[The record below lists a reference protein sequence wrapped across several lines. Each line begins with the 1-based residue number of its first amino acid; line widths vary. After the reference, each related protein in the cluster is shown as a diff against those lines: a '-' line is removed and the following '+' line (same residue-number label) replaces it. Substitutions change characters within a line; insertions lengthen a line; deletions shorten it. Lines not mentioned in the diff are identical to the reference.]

1 MKRVAVLHRELA
13 PAHDAEARPDLV
25 AELGLDLVKVHGQL
39 PIAAYLAARDIG
51 DHFLV
56 RGSDAKIAFM
66 TVFETQ
72 QLRPVLPP
80 APRLL
85 PQLRG
90 LHRRHEELDRSGAIH
105 FLSNDGLDL
114 ANHPQPQRHPSVDSA
129 SESADQTR
137 ADHQLV
143 TDEFRVSRGLLERC
157 KKVSRSA
164 HSGGASQ
171 DATFYLNSY
180 ASQPGAASP
189 SNRRQFVK

>member
-13 PAHDAEARPDLV
+13 PAHDAEARPDLG
-25 AELGLDLVKVHGQL
+25 AERGLELVKVHGQL

-56 RGSDAKIAFM
+56 RGSDAKSAFM

-85 PQLRG
+85 PQLRW
-90 LHRRHEELDRSGAIH
+90 LDRRHEELDCSGAIH

-114 ANHPQPQRHPSVDSA
+114 ANYPQPQRHPSVNPA
-129 SESADQTR
+129 GEPPDQ
-137 ADHQLV
+137 D
-143 TDEFRVSRGLLERC
+143 
-157 KKVSRSA
+157 
-164 HSGGASQ
+164 
-171 DATFYLNSY
+171 
-180 ASQPGAASP
+180 
-189 SNRRQFVK
+189 